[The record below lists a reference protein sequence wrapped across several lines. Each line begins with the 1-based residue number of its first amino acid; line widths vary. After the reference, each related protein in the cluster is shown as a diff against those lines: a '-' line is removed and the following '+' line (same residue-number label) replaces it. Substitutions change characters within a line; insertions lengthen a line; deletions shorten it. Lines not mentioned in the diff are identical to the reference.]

1 MLGVDHCPRIF
12 LKDEHRFRRAPKVVE
27 EQFEWDFMSNL
38 RKFVDLFESMVDL
51 LLVLFHNNLLRF
63 LE

>member
-1 MLGVDHCPRIF
+1 
-12 LKDEHRFRRAPKVVE
+12 
-27 EQFEWDFMSNL
+27 L

-63 LE
+63 LEWVEVMRELQSANSVISTL